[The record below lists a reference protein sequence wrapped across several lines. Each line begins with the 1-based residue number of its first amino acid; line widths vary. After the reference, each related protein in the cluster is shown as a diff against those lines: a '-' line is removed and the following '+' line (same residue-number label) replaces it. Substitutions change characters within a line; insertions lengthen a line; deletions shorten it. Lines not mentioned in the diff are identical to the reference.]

1 MLPTVSFI
9 SSANMSV
16 STRTGVR
23 PPCPLDLTETN
34 AAGSCSVGAYE
45 ERSEANY
52 TAIEECYEKGSQEAV
67 GT

>member
-16 STRTGVR
+16 STRTGVK
-23 PPCPLDLTETN
+23 PPCSLDLTETN
-34 AAGSCSVGAYE
+34 ATESCSVGAYE

-52 TAIEECYEKGSQEAV
+52 TATEECYEKGSQEAV